1 MEEMNKQVSGNLP
14 EAYEHTSSKGDT
26 YIVQPLKDLAEIS
39 GFPKE
44 FLDKALMIRDG
55 QIVHMTKKPL
65 SDAEKAERKAE
76 RKADNDKMAS
86 LKDSIE
92 QEYKAAMS
100 EWKAE
105 TKKAAEEFR
114 APSEVIKL
122 RAKKISEKWNAVK
135 STRTLEQT
143 KKVLESFKG

>member
-1 MEEMNKQVSGNLP
+1 MEEMNKPVSGNLP
-14 EAYEHTSSKGDT
+14 KEYEHTSSKGDT
-26 YIVQPLKDLAEIS
+26 YIVQPLKDLAEIE

-65 SDAEKAERKAE
+65 SDAEKAQRKAE
-76 RKADNDKMAS
+76 REVDNKKMS
-86 LKDSIE
+86 DIKSGIE
-92 QEYKAAMS
+92 EEYKAAMS

-114 APSEVIKL
+114 APSEVIKI
-122 RAKKISEKWNAVK
+122 RAKKLSDKWNAVK

-143 KKVLESFKG
+143 EKVLESIKD